1 VEYRRC
7 QPITLFGT
15 VVYERAYYHCSD
27 CKTGHFPT
35 DAEFG
40 LEHKQTLAAR
50 ELITLA
56 GVLEP
61 FAENGE
67 TLLPRMAGLHAS
79 ASTVRRTTE
88 AAGADVAKRRVAG
101 EVFGEGA
108 VWQWHV
114 DCQGK
119 RVAYASLDATGI
131 QQQGPGGRKAEGR
144 MPWVAAVFNPWPPP
158 RKKGKKKR
166 RGQKR
171 RQHQLRQ
178 VRYVSGLMS
187 LPEIGGQLRRE
198 CQTVGL
204 SQADVVIG
212 LTDGGNGL
220 ENCLLDALAGLG
232 PQIVFILD
240 FYHVTEHMREFAKLW
255 MPDESLRR
263 EQVRTWCQ
271 TLKRHGGSALVEE
284 LSALQISEAA
294 PTIQESYR
302 ELLGYL
308 RNNLHRMD
316 YPTYLAHGWQIG
328 SGVIEAACKSVV
340 GRRMKCSGMR
350 WSEHQTTPMCQLRA
364 LYRSSPNLWADYWH
378 RITRKNYLRI

>member
-1 VEYRRC
+1 
-7 QPITLFGT
+7 
-15 VVYERAYYHCSD
+15 VVYERAYYHCSE

-40 LEHKQTLAAR
+40 LEHKQTPAAQ

-67 TLLPRMAGLHAS
+67 TVLPRMSGLHVS

-88 AAGADVAKRRVAG
+88 ATGADVAGRRAAG
-101 EVFGEGA
+101 EIFGGGA
-108 VWQWHV
+108 VWQWHT
-114 DCQGK
+114 DRQGK
-119 RVAYASLDATGI
+119 RVAYASLDATGVL
-131 QQQGPGGRKAEGR
+131 QQGPGGRKAEGR
-144 MPWVAAVFNPWPPP
+144 MPWVAAVFNPWPVPV
-158 RKKGKKKR
+158 KKHKR
-166 RGQKR
+166 RRGDKR

-198 CQTVGL
+198 CQIVGV

-220 ENCLLDALAGLG
+220 EGCLLDALAGLG

-240 FYHVTEHMREFAKLW
+240 FYHVTEHLREFAKLW
-255 MPDESLRR
+255 IQDEELRR
-263 EQVRTWCQ
+263 ERVRNWCR
-271 TLKRHGGSALVEE
+271 TLKRRGGAALVEE
-284 LSALQISEAA
+284 LLAVKISGAA
-294 PTIQESYR
+294 PGIQESHY

-316 YPTYLAHGWQIG
+316 YPTYIANGWQIG
-328 SGVIEAACKSVV
+328 SGVIEAACKTVV

-350 WSEHQTTPMCQLRA
+350 WSERQTTPMCQLRA

-378 RITRKNYLRI
+378 RIARKNSLQI